1 MLGREVAHLVNEVKR
16 AGAYTVSFSA
26 AGGSAYGGDG
36 SKLSSGVY
44 IYKLVGNNV
53 NLSKKMILLK

>member
-16 AGAYTVSFSA
+16 AGEYTASF
-26 AGGSAYGGDG
+26 DG

-53 NLSKKMILLK
+53 NLSKKMILMK